1 MSKHIGSTFEDF
13 LKEEGTYEETTA
25 QAIKLSDF
33 HEQAAEIA
41 RLKMEIAKLKAEN
54 LELSHTPNR
63 LAEVEAERDYFQ
75 QEMQMARKEYEELAN
90 AILADERRK

>member
-1 MSKHIGSTFEDF
+1 MPDEHEKKARELYTQW
-13 LKEEGTYEETTA
+13 EEGDHSTEGLITA
-25 QAIKLSDF
+25 VAAALREK
-33 HEQAAEIA
+33 EAEIA
-41 RLKMEIAKLKAEN
+41 RLKAEN